1 MTDPT
6 ARTPYCTKIRYGVS
20 GAPEIPVDVYNAPDI
35 TLAPTL
41 VEIRYLAPRGEQPAF
56 VDASVSGYW
65 MRGGERVQPEKEI
78 LHHFK
83 NGPDGWPVWL
93 AAEARL
99 HAPAVVSAAAPSV
112 DRAALRDRIAEALYE
127 ACMTEVDAVGPLAD
141 AVLAVLPAPADRA
154 AEIDQLRK
162 EHETWRKLGRRN
174 LERARE
180 ENARLRADH
189 AAALERIGE
198 AVRRL
203 AAHAVGFQ
211 DVLDDTD
218 RGPWGRTVGADI
230 AELRRLAAEAPATT
244 ADKAAELGMTPA
256 DYRAASHRAAVEQVR
271 AAAQRLYAGTALRVL
286 AALDEEQS
294 AAVDPAHA
302 PGMPCEHGC
311 RAVADE
317 LSREANIMNTETD
330 EARCDV
336 EFEGGGQCSKAAGHR
351 TLANQDPHTPAEA
364 ADTETQDGA
373 QDRG

>member
-141 AVLAVLPAPADRA
+141 AVLSVLPAPAEPPLSPYYEHPACGFHWHGSDGMDIPVRDGQPVCPRCELAKAEKKLA
-154 AEIDQLRK
+154 ALQRRRDEIGAECK
-162 EHETWRKLGRRN
+162 RRGKRV
-174 LERARE
+174 LEQSE
-180 ENARLRADH
+180 QIL
-189 AAALERIGE
+189 ALERQVDEVHRQLGAEILRAG
-198 AVRRL
+198 L
-203 AAHAVGFQ
+203 AEV
-211 DVLDDTD
+211 
-218 RGPWGRTVGADI
+218 
-230 AELRRLAAEAPATT
+230 ELRRLAAEAPATT
-244 ADKAAELGMTPA
+244 QAECIASISGNCLRESQSETACDTDDGECVYGGRPA
-256 DYRAASHRAAVEQVR
+256 VVE
-271 AAAQRLYAGTALRVL
+271 
-286 AALDEEQS
+286 
-294 AAVDPAHA
+294 
-302 PGMPCEHGC
+302 
-311 RAVADE
+311 
-317 LSREANIMNTETD
+317 
-330 EARCDV
+330 
-336 EFEGGGQCSKAAGHR
+336 
-351 TLANQDPHTPAEA
+351 PAEA
-364 ADTETQDGA
+364 ADTETPNPRTVCVCGHT
-373 QDRG
+373 RGEHLTVSGRLLCDTCDPDSTDNLVCRGFDAL